1 MSVSF
6 LAGEPNSSEN
16 ATSLAFWKGRT
27 IFTYCSGNNLIIVQY
42 PSVLLQTIYLP
53 CDGVAVVIN
62 PETGHLALSLGDVV
76 WILKPTVEY
85 SRKTQWTKIKEINTS
100 AQSLTWCSYTE
111 LCGVDDEIAL
121 WNVLTDKPDAQPI
134 NMWTRSLPQ
143 KCSFVSSTAEGQ
155 FLAVCTPHDDSI
167 VIVFRRLSSSDVSAA
182 FDYVFAKHPSKVR
195 ALHWLQDSSPVKT
208 GLAHLYTQTEDG
220 VVRRWRSL
228 DPHDSLNFQV
238 DAVVDRGQSI
248 MVDSEIV
255 QSSLSERE
263 HPEAIVTLQD
273 NGIDVWAFTNGRG
286 SLAVTSTVVHA
297 CSGIFPKERPVKPGS
312 IVAVRGILNHEKGEA
327 VLLIHLQG
335 RVVAFRC
342 DALTRYGTVKPDFPL
357 KLQQLFTGHNKSV
370 QRLIRSAR
378 GHLVVSQS
386 RFTENTAWVTQK
398 LEDRTTLRKQSII
411 DTSTAV
417 LGGVLLG
424 SSDQF
429 FLALEKSC
437 IELFFLLGESKT
449 AKRVAILDI
458 TSEDTISTVDC
469 VLEVD
474 RKDQCSCF
482 HVFAVINGGQS
493 RCWQISGDKKAFK
506 AAQDAGESSDS
517 IMSISSVT
525 STKPSFLNSF
535 YKCVPVYPVSWSA
548 GRKSLSTDQLSA
560 ISKTGEFSTWVSEIS
575 SDNST
580 VEWSLLST
588 VATNVINS
596 PLMSQSSLNKVA
608 IVSEDRLELS
618 IWDTR
623 HGFLEQTK
631 KFDTKICDLDWACT
645 PDNQSVLA
653 IGFGTHV
660 QLWGQLRF
668 DYTNISPCWGLLKQV
683 DIKPFTNHAIGD
695 SIWMNTGV
703 LVVAAGNQLFVDDNC
718 VHEEEAGVRD
728 FSDMLHS
735 SRAFHI
741 HHLFEICSIVN
752 GPLPAY
758 HPQLLVQCILAGQLT
773 VVRDTL
779 YRLYKELQYANQELV
794 QDMDS
799 TLGMDP
805 SDYEDGDKSGSKLLP
820 DEYSNL
826 TEKLQQVSLPFIT
839 QHQQVTLA
847 SLCEVVAEVAGW
859 SDIMAIRFYLGYKLY
874 RMHRKTQKQMTVRDF
889 CWALNSESQAMLLEQ
904 IDGPKL
910 VWPDAQAAGVG
921 YWLEHHKLVE
931 LFDVLAKNQF
941 MATERQDPSEA
952 SLFYLALRKKQ
963 VLQALWRSASTHP
976 EQTKMVKFLKNDF
989 SEPRWR
995 TAALK
1000 NAFALLS
1007 KHRYAYAA
1015 SFFLLG
1021 DSLKDCVNVITRKL
1035 NDTGLAIAVC
1045 RVYEGD
1051 NGPVLNELIKNEIL
1065 PEALKMGDQW
1075 VIYWCLWSQDRRGDA
1090 VRSLV
1095 SHEYQD
1101 KKRGSAHIV
1110 SNSRSFLSNDPA
1122 LLILYQFLRDS
1133 KFKVVSSNNG
1143 VTSATELQSV
1153 FTTAKLYSRMGC
1165 EVIALNLVR
1174 NWKFKKDEVPEKADE
1189 DVQENQKP
1197 DADSLA
1203 AFRDFKSKPAPIPAS
1218 EGPSML
1224 EGFDMGG
1231 GGKGAPSMLDG
1242 FHEPKKESKTNASHP
1257 PSMLDSFQ
1265 EPPSM
1270 LSGYEEPK
1278 KEKTSS
1284 EPPSMLDSFHD
1295 SPKTE
1300 DKPKSGT
1307 EKNGVNA
1314 AKKEEEDKPKADKP
1328 EDNTGNGDKT
1338 KKERNGK
1345 KPAPPSQFQEPDMSA
1360 FSFGF

>member
-1 MSVSF
+1 MI
-6 LAGEPNSSEN
+6 N
-16 ATSLAFWKGRT
+16 A
-27 IFTYCSGNNLIIVQY
+27 
-42 PSVLLQTIYLP
+42 
-53 CDGVAVVIN
+53 
-62 PETGHLALSLGDVV
+62 ETGHLALSLGDVV

-85 SRKTQWTKIKEINTS
+85 GRKTQWTKIKEINTK
-100 AQSLTWCSYTE
+100 AQSLTWCSHTE
-111 LCGVDDEIAL
+111 LCGVDDDISL
-121 WNVLTDKPDAQPI
+121 WNVLIDKPEAPPI

-155 FLAVCTPHDDSI
+155 FLAVCTPHADSI

-182 FDYVFAKHPSKVR
+182 FDYVFVKHPAKVR
-195 ALHWLQDSSPVKT
+195 GLHWLQDSSPVKT

-238 DAVVDRGQSI
+238 DAVVDKGQNI

-255 QSSLSERE
+255 QSSMSERE

-312 IVAVRGILNHEKGEA
+312 IIAVRGILNHEKSEA
-327 VLLIHLQG
+327 VLLIHLHG

-411 DTSTAV
+411 DTSTSV

-429 FLALEKSC
+429 FLALEESC

-449 AKRVAILDI
+449 AKRVAVLD
-458 TSEDTISTVDC
+458 TSSEDPVSTVDC
-469 VLEVD
+469 VLEID

-482 HVFAVINGGQS
+482 HVYAVVNGGQS
-493 RCWQISGDKKAFK
+493 RCWKISGDKKAFNE
-506 AAQDAGESSDS
+506 AQAAGESPDS
-517 IMSISSVT
+517 IMSISAVT
-525 STKPSFLNSF
+525 SSKPSFLDSF

-548 GRKSLSTDQLSA
+548 GKKSLATDQLSA
-560 ISKTGEFSTWVSEIS
+560 ISKTGEFTTWVSDIS

-588 VATNVINS
+588 VSTNVDNS
-596 PLMSQSSLNKVA
+596 PIMSQSSLNKVA

-623 HGFLEQTK
+623 HGFLEQTR
-631 KFDTKICDLDWACT
+631 KFDSKICDLDWACT

-653 IGFGTHV
+653 LGFGTHV

-683 DIKPFTNHAIGD
+683 DIRPFTNHAIGD

-758 HPQLLVQCILAGQLT
+758 HPQLLVQCILAGQLA

-779 YRLYKELQYANQELV
+779 YRLYNELQYANQELV

-805 SDYEDGDKSGSKLLP
+805 TDYESGDKSGSKLTP
-820 DEYSNL
+820 DEYSKL

-839 QHQQVTLA
+839 QHQQITLA
-847 SLCEVVAEVAGW
+847 SLCEVVAEVTGW

-889 CWALNSESQAMLLEQ
+889 CWALNSESQTLLLEQ

-910 VWPDAQAAGVG
+910 VWPDAQASGIG
-921 YWLEHHKLVE
+921 YWLEHPKLIEV
-931 LFDVLAKNQF
+931 FDVLAKNQF

-989 SEPRWR
+989 AEPRWK

-1075 VIYWCLWSQDRRGDA
+1075 VIYWCLWSQDRRSDA

-1122 LLILYQFLRDS
+1122 LLILYQFLRVS

-1153 FTTAKLYSRMGC
+1153 LTTAKLYSRMGC
-1165 EVIALNLVR
+1165 EVIALDLVR
-1174 NWKFKKDEVPEKADE
+1174 NWKFKKDEIHHEADEDVKEHEKADE
-1189 DVQENQKP
+1189 
-1197 DADSLA
+1197 DSLA
-1203 AFRDFKSKPAPIPAS
+1203 AFRDFKPKPAPIPAS
-1218 EGPSML
+1218 EGSSML
-1224 EGFDMGG
+1224 DGFDMSGG
-1231 GGKGAPSMLDG
+1231 GGGGGAPSMLDG
-1242 FHEPKKESKTNASHP
+1242 FQDSTPKPKTSQP

-1278 KEKTSS
+1278 KEQKSS
-1284 EPPSMLDSFHD
+1284 EPPSMLDSFQNE
-1295 SPKTE
+1295 P
-1300 DKPKSGT
+1300 
-1307 EKNGVNA
+1307 KNGNTENGDDGDA
-1314 AKKEEEDKPKADKP
+1314 PEEDTT
-1328 EDNTGNGDKT
+1328 EDNTEPKDDEASSDKT
-1338 KKERNGK
+1338 KNGDASSDKPQNNKTTSGK
-1345 KPAPPSQFQEPDMSA
+1345 KQAPKSEFQEPDMSA

>member
-1 MSVSF
+1 M
-6 LAGEPNSSEN
+6 
-16 ATSLAFWKGRT
+16 
-27 IFTYCSGNNLIIVQY
+27 VQY

-62 PETGHLALSLGDVV
+62 AETGHVALSLGDVV

-85 SRKTQWTKIKEINTS
+85 GRKTQWTKIKEITNTN
-100 AQSLTWCSYTE
+100 ARSLTWCSRTE
-111 LCGVDDEIAL
+111 LCGVGNDISL
-121 WNVLTDKPDAQPI
+121 WNVLIDKPEAPPI

-143 KCSFVSSTAEGQ
+143 PCSFVSSTAEGQ

-167 VIVFRRLSSSDVSAA
+167 VIVFRRLSSSDVAAA
-182 FDYVFAKHPSKVR
+182 FDYVFVKHPAKVR
-195 ALHWLQDSSPVKT
+195 GLHWLQDSSPVKT
-208 GLAHLYTQTEDG
+208 GLSHLYTQTEDG

-238 DAVVDRGQSI
+238 DAVVDKGQNI

-255 QSSLSERE
+255 QSSISERE
-263 HPEAIVTLQD
+263 HPEAIVTLTD

-312 IVAVRGILNHEKGEA
+312 IVAVRGILNHEKSEA
-327 VLLIHLQG
+327 VLLIHLHG

-342 DALTRYGTVKPDFPL
+342 DALTQYGTVKPDFPL

-411 DTSTAV
+411 DTSTSV

-429 FLALEKSC
+429 FLALGESC
-437 IELFFLLGESKT
+437 LELFFLLGESKT
-449 AKRVAILDI
+449 AKRVAVLD
-458 TSEDTISTVDC
+458 TSSEDPVSTVDC
-469 VLEVD
+469 VLEID

-482 HVFAVINGGQS
+482 HVFAVVNGGQS
-493 RCWQISGDKKAFK
+493 RCWQISGDKKAFNE
-506 AAQDAGESSDS
+506 AQASGKSPHHS
-517 IMSISSVT
+517 IMSISAVT
-525 STKPSFLNSF
+525 SSKPSFLDSF

-548 GRKSLSTDQLSA
+548 GKKSLATDQLSA
-560 ISKTGEFSTWVSEIS
+560 ISKSGEFTTWVSDIS

-588 VATNVINS
+588 VSTNVDNS
-596 PLMSQSSLNKVA
+596 PIMSQSSLNKVA

-683 DIKPFTNHAIGD
+683 DIRPFTNHAIGD

-758 HPQLLVQCILAGQLT
+758 HPQLLVQCILAGQLA

-779 YRLYKELQYANQELV
+779 YRLYNELRYANQELV

-805 SDYEDGDKSGSKLLP
+805 SDYEDGDKSAFSQLTP
-820 DEYSNL
+820 DEYSKL
-826 TEKLQQVSLPFIT
+826 AEKLQQVSLPFIT
-839 QHQQVTLA
+839 QHQQITLA
-847 SLCEVVAEVAGW
+847 SLCEVVAEVTGW

-889 CWALNSESQAMLLEQ
+889 CWALNSESQALLLEQ

-910 VWPDAQAAGVG
+910 VWPDAQASGIG
-921 YWLEHHKLVE
+921 YWLEHSKLVE
-931 LFDVLAKNQF
+931 LFDVLARNQF

-989 SEPRWR
+989 SESRWKS
-995 TAALK
+995 AALK

-1045 RVYEGD
+1045 RVYEGE
-1051 NGPVLNELIKNEIL
+1051 NGPVLNELIKTEIL

-1075 VIYWCLWSQDRRGDA
+1075 VIYWCLWSQDRRSDA
-1090 VRSLV
+1090 VLSLV

-1122 LLILYQFLRDS
+1122 LLILYRFLRDS

-1143 VTSATELQSV
+1143 VTSAIELQCV
-1153 FTTAKLYSRMGC
+1153 LTTAKLYSRMGC
-1165 EVIALNLVR
+1165 EVIALDLVR
-1174 NWKFKKDEVPEKADE
+1174 NWKFKKDEVHEEADERVEEHEHEKAD
-1189 DVQENQKP
+1189 
-1197 DADSLA
+1197 AGSLA
-1203 AFRDFKSKPAPIPAS
+1203 AFRDFKPKPAPLPAS
-1218 EGPSML
+1218 EGSSL
-1224 EGFDMGG
+1224 LDGFDMGG
-1231 GGKGAPSMLDG
+1231 GGGGGGAPSMLDG
-1242 FHEPKKESKTNASHP
+1242 FQDSKPKSKSSQP

-1270 LSGYEEPK
+1270 LDSFQEPK
-1278 KEKTSS
+1278 KNAS
-1284 EPPSMLDSFHD
+1284 EPPSMLDNFQD
-1295 SPKTE
+1295 SPKSEDNPKNGNTE
-1300 DKPKSGT
+1300 NDNTEDSSKDDKPKNGDSSSDKP
-1307 EKNGVNA
+1307 KNGV
-1314 AKKEEEDKPKADKP
+1314 E
-1328 EDNTGNGDKT
+1328 NTS
-1338 KKERNGK
+1338 GK
-1345 KPAPPSQFQEPDMSA
+1345 KAAPKSEFQEPDMSA